1 MKFKIINLKPMLM
14 VMVLPLL
21 LVIKKNPLAK
31 QQAQMESMFLQIS
44 IMTSVKVVIKK
55 HILKTKDSSSIITI
69 KLTEEGKQILT
80 HKLKVWV
87 ILSVLV
93 EVTMMEVSMK

>member
-69 KLTEEGKQILT
+69 KLTEEGKQILN
-80 HKLKVWV
+80 HKLKVWA

>member
-1 MKFKIINLKPMLM
+1 
-14 VMVLPLL
+14 
-21 LVIKKNPLAK
+21 
-31 QQAQMESMFLQIS
+31 MESMFLQIS

-69 KLTEEGKQILT
+69 KLTEEGKQILN
-80 HKLKVWV
+80 HKLKVWA